1 MKVLPDS
8 VADLIARVL
17 AARGVA
23 RVFALCGGHIMP
35 IWMSLDR
42 DGIPIIDA
50 RDERAAVHMAQAYA
64 ELTGE
69 LGVALV
75 TAGPG
80 VTNAITG
87 IANAHV
93 SRAPIL

>member
-1 MKVLPDS
+1 MAMPS
-8 VADLIARVL
+8 ASR
-17 AARGVA
+17 
-23 RVFALCGGHIMP
+23 HIHSGMMWP
-35 IWMSLDR
+35 
-42 DGIPIIDA
+42 PH
-50 RDERAAVHMAQAYA
+50 RAKTRATPRRLRPVHMAQAHA

-87 IANAHV
+87 IATV
-93 SRAPIL
+93 RA